1 MQSVPLHRLDAEW
14 RRQVAGPQLA
24 GHLAAWRRQAPAL
37 ASFADAA
44 SLMRLFRGDAQPA
57 TKDHAL
63 HALVEISRT
72 DPLAGLV
79 VLEAI
84 MPGLKRVSR
93 RVLHD
98 PADRDELWAALLAT
112 AWETIRRYPL
122 HRRQRVA
129 ANLLLDTM
137 RGTLAA
143 LSEGR
148 RGRGRGELTDD
159 VTALV
164 AAEPVD
170 GDVDG
175 LLDVA
180 VEAGAV
186 SAEDAELILRTRIDG
201 FQLVDLA
208 AEQGVAYNTLK
219 VRRQRAERR
228 LLVFLGHRPVPR
240 LPQNRRSFPARVAGA
255 GVAPAGEDAQ
265 ST

>member
-1 MQSVPLHRLDAEW
+1 MESVPLHRLDAEW
-14 RRQVAGPQLA
+14 RRQLAGPQLA
-24 GHLAAWRRQAPAL
+24 GRLAAWRRQAPAL

-57 TKDHAL
+57 TKDRAL
-63 HALVEISRT
+63 HALIEIART
-72 DPLAGLV
+72 DSLAGLV

-98 PADRDELWAALLAT
+98 PADRDELWATLLAA

-148 RGRGRGELTDD
+148 RGRGELTDD

-175 LLDVA
+175 LLDLA

-186 SAEDAELILRTRIDG
+186 SAQDAELILRTRIDG

-240 LPQNRRSFPARVAGA
+240 RPQNRRSFPARVAGA